1 MDISIVG
8 LGLIGGSFARAI
20 KKYTKHKVFGCD
32 TNQKSIEQAK
42 ADGSIDGEA
51 SFSQFSKMDM
61 IIVCLHPR
69 QTIKFLK
76 ENAKCFKKGA
86 IVADSCGVKGSIV
99 SECADFL
106 YENGINFIGAHPMA
120 GRERFGYEAS
130 LADLFL
136 NASMIL
142 TPIDKTDLKSL
153 EIFEKLLREIGF
165 GKVVKTTPEHHDKV
179 IAYTSQLAHVVSNAY
194 VKSPMLF
201 KRNGYSAGSF
211 LDLTR
216 VARLDE
222 NMWTELFL
230 YNKDALLCEIDIIT
244 KSLAEYR
251 KAIEEGNEEELKSL
265 LRDGRV
271 LKEKSL
277 EEV

>member
-1 MDISIVG
+1 MDISIIG

-20 KKYTKHKVFGCD
+20 KKYTKHKVFGYD
-32 TNQKSIEQAK
+32 TNQTSIEMAK
-42 ADGSIDGEA
+42 ADGSIDAQA
-51 SFSQFSKMDM
+51 SHIQLAKMDM
-61 IIVCLHPR
+61 VIVCLHPR
-69 QTIKFLK
+69 SAIDFLLN
-76 ENAKCFKKGA
+76 NADRFKKGC
-86 IVADSCGVKGSIV
+86 IVADSCGVKESIINA
-99 SECADFL
+99 CADVL
-106 YENGINFIGAHPMA
+106 YKKGINFIGAHPMA

-130 LADLFL
+130 LSDLFL

-142 TPIDKTDLKSL
+142 TPIENTD
-153 EIFEKLLREIGF
+153 ERAIETFEKLCRDIGF
-165 GKVVKTTPEHHDKV
+165 GKVVKTTPQHHDKV

-201 KRNGYSAGSF
+201 NRNGYSAGSF

-230 YNKDALLCEIDIIT
+230 YNKEALLCEIDIIIESI
-244 KSLAEYR
+244 KKYR
-251 KAIEEGNEEELKSL
+251 EAIADNNEEELRNL
-265 LRDGRV
+265 LKDGRI

-277 EEV
+277 EE

>member
-1 MDISIVG
+1 MDISIIG

-20 KKYTKHKVFGCD
+20 KKYTKHNVFGFD
-32 TNQKSIEQAK
+32 TNSASVEMAK
-42 ADGSIDGEA
+42 ADGSIDRE
-51 SFSQFSKMDM
+51 SNFTQLPKMDM
-61 IIVCLHPR
+61 VIVCLHPR
-69 QTIKFLK
+69 SAIKFIT
-76 ENAKCFKKGA
+76 ENADKFKKGC
-86 IVADSCGVKGSIV
+86 IVADSCGVKESV
-99 SECADFL
+99 VNACAEVL
-106 YENGINFIGAHPMA
+106 CEKGVHFIGAHPMA

-142 TPIDKTDLKSL
+142 TPVENTNENAVSV
-153 EIFEKLLREIGF
+153 FEKLCKDIGF
-165 GKVVKTTPEHHDKV
+165 GKVVKTTPQHHDKV

-201 KRNGYSAGSF
+201 NRNGYSAGSF

-230 YNKDALLCEIDIIT
+230 YNKEALLCEIDIIIE
-244 KSLAEYR
+244 SLKTYR
-251 KAIEEGNEEELKSL
+251 DAIANDEEDY
-265 LRDGRV
+265 LREILREGRI

-277 EEV
+277 EE